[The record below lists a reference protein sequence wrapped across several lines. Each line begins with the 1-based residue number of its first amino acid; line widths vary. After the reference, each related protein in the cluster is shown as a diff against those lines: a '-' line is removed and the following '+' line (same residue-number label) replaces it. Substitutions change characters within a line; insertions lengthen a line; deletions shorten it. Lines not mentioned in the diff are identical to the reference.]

1 MDLPKDVLEELK
13 RSNRLERFDAGI
25 DAILKDALGR
35 DWMLAKSDAHERV
48 LTQRQRDWREL
59 RHFYEASIVNSAD
72 LFSYLWMIYSRPE
85 LFEEIEAVKTLA
97 AAERLRPL
105 HEAYS
110 QLATKDEKDHF
121 WKETL
126 EERLPIEYT
135 AEDPREFAELLIR
148 FAERHPADFSAVEVQ
163 NRFNRL
169 SELMGSLRRKAEDEG
184 HETKTLDLLAGMN
197 ERIRNFPNASEDGGP

>member
-72 LFSYLWMIYSRPE
+72 LFNYLWMIYSRLE
-85 LFEEIEAVKTLA
+85 LFEEIEAVKTLD

-110 QLATKDEKDHF
+110 QLATKDEKDQF

-148 FAERHPADFSAVEVQ
+148 FAERHPADFPEVEVR
-163 NRFNRL
+163 NRFDRL
-169 SELMGSLRRKAEDEG
+169 SELMGSLQRKADEEG
-184 HETKTLDLLAGMN
+184 DDTKPLDKLAGMY
-197 ERIRNFPNASEDGGP
+197 ERIRNFPNAFEDEGQ